1 MRFFRERLLSILN
14 AIRKFT
20 ECAAPGGKSKHLYE
34 IQEHYM
40 STESCLKVDE
50 SDRVLGYAS
59 KKDCHEVINGAIP
72 PLHRAFS
79 LFLFRKLQPC
89 LPASPLQLLIQRRAA
104 SKFTYPNLWSNTCCS
119 HPIVNL
125 PSELVEENALGVRL
139 AAQRK
144 IEHELGMSPDSVVPL
159 SSLHFL
165 TRFIYSA
172 PNEPSD
178 NSQWAEHEMDYILV
192 SILDPKIDTNL
203 ESGLVKLN
211 PEEVSDVQW
220 IGEDDL
226 HNILLPTAVETEQ
239 QAVSSGNLKRQ
250 DFTPWVRGLASSGY
264 LRRIWRWAEEHN
276 PNESHAVDHESSRSA
291 VFDKDAIIRLDNFC
305 S

>member
-1 MRFFRERLLSILN
+1 MRSLRKRLLSILN
-14 AIRKFT
+14 ALRKFT
-20 ECAAPGGKSKHLYE
+20 ESAAPGDRSKHFYE

-50 SDRVLGYAS
+50 SDKVLGYAS

-89 LPASPLQLLIQRRAA
+89 LRASPLQLLIQRRAA

-144 IEHELGMSPDSVVPL
+144 IEHELGMRSDSVVPL

-192 SILDPKIDTNL
+192 SILDPKIVAAFAT
-203 ESGLVKLN
+203 VVPYTTK
-211 PEEVSDVQW
+211 PSDCV
-220 IGEDDL
+220 
-226 HNILLPTAVETEQ
+226 
-239 QAVSSGNLKRQ
+239 
-250 DFTPWVRGLASSGY
+250 Y
-264 LRRIWRWAEEHN
+264 L
-276 PNESHAVDHESSRSA
+276 
-291 VFDKDAIIRLDNFC
+291 
-305 S
+305 